1 MNTSKNL
8 YVFILA
14 YAFMLFGECNSIL
27 ARHLADKMYELQSIL
42 PVLMMMQNYHKYF
55 SLWNFYTEISQN
67 TSNLTFFSKEKE
79 KMEYQL
85 FIQVYFVIYIYMAFI
100 NL

>member
-14 YAFMLFGECNSIL
+14 NAFMLFGECNSIL

-42 PVLMMMQNYHKYF
+42 PVLMMMQNYNKYF
-55 SLWNFYTEISQN
+55 
-67 TSNLTFFSKEKE
+67 
-79 KMEYQL
+79 
-85 FIQVYFVIYIYMAFI
+85 FIVAF
-100 NL
+100 LY

>member
-1 MNTSKNL
+1 MCSYQNVAYSCFVLQIQLFNMNTSKNL

-42 PVLMMMQNYHKYF
+42 
-55 SLWNFYTEISQN
+55 
-67 TSNLTFFSKEKE
+67 
-79 KMEYQL
+79 L
-85 FIQVYFVIYIYMAFI
+85 F
-100 NL
+100 

>member
-8 YVFILA
+8 YVFILT

-55 SLWNFYTEISQN
+55 SL
-67 TSNLTFFSKEKE
+67 
-79 KMEYQL
+79 
-85 FIQVYFVIYIYMAFI
+85 
-100 NL
+100 

>member
-14 YAFMLFGECNSIL
+14 YAFMLLGECNSIL

-42 PVLMMMQNYHKYF
+42 PVLMMMQNYYKYF
-55 SLWNFYTEISQN
+55 SLWHFYTEISQN